1 LIGPVGMKWCV
12 AGDKLLEIMRT
23 SVMNSGRQG
32 NRLSYNM
39 TAVALT
45 SPSSTAQ
52 QYDAL
57 GPADLLG
64 SQVTIKFCQIDRRSS
79 TEW

>member
-1 LIGPVGMKWCV
+1 MKWCV
-12 AGDKLLEIMRT
+12 AGDKLLEFMRT
-23 SVMNSGRQG
+23 SVMHSGRQG

-57 GPADLLG
+57 GPVDLLG
-64 SQVTIKFCQIDRRSS
+64 SQVTIKFSQIDRRSS